1 MAKKCYG
8 IDAVSGEYIEVTFDR
23 VINGVDSL
31 IGSPPAGVPFITPA
45 WIDLQ
50 VNGYAAVDYN
60 SPVTP
65 HEEISRSIQVLHST
79 GTARFLPT
87 VITGS
92 PENMLESL
100 RNLARAKAVLPD
112 GGAMEG
118 FHVEGPHISP
128 DDGPR
133 GAHPQRWVR
142 PPDVNEYRRWQ
153 EATDGLIRLVTL
165 SPEWPEAPGYI
176 ETLAGDGV
184 VVSLGHTKATRSQI
198 QDCVRAGA
206 TKSTHLGNGAHQL
219 LMRHPNYI
227 WEQLAEDRLS
237 AGFIV
242 DGIHLGPAFVKAAM
256 RAKGFERCLLVT
268 DAAMPACATPGF
280 YKLGEQEV
288 ELTADNRVVLRGQDR
303 LAGSALRMNDGVSNV
318 MRFTGASLG
327 QAVTL
332 ANRNPAR
339 VGRIGGRQRGLVP
352 GERADL
358 VLFRLDSETKKI
370 DVLETIVSGESVYR
384 AAIVSES

>member
-31 IGSPPAGVPFITPA
+31 IGAPPAGVPFITPA

-92 PENMLESL
+92 PDNMLESL
-100 RNLARAKAVLPD
+100 RNLARAKAALPD

-142 PPDVNEYRRWQ
+142 RPDNNEYRRWQ
-153 EATDGLIRLVTL
+153 DVTDGLIRLVTL
-165 SPEWPEAPGYI
+165 S
-176 ETLAGDGV
+176 
-184 VVSLGHTKATRSQI
+184 
-198 QDCVRAGA
+198 
-206 TKSTHLGNGAHQL
+206 
-219 LMRHPNYI
+219 
-227 WEQLAEDRLS
+227 
-237 AGFIV
+237 
-242 DGIHLGPAFVKAAM
+242 
-256 RAKGFERCLLVT
+256 
-268 DAAMPACATPGF
+268 
-280 YKLGEQEV
+280 
-288 ELTADNRVVLRGQDR
+288 
-303 LAGSALRMNDGVSNV
+303 
-318 MRFTGASLG
+318 
-327 QAVTL
+327 
-332 ANRNPAR
+332 
-339 VGRIGGRQRGLVP
+339 
-352 GERADL
+352 
-358 VLFRLDSETKKI
+358 
-370 DVLETIVSGESVYR
+370 
-384 AAIVSES
+384 